1 MREMT
6 AISCRGWRCM
16 SRKKKIG
23 IVLVVAGLF
32 AALMIGAMAGK
43 NTESGGYDAATAG
56 NPAMITEEQYSPV
69 SQPEEEKRTAS
80 EPESAIETRPAKD
93 VFVLNF
99 EGTKTYIVAGSVTGT
114 RASGHWTAAVRN
126 VTASGV
132 PGDVINVEFQQA
144 GNIVLT
150 RTPGESWRAVD
161 EMDQSVFR
169 KVYDIA
175 ADHL

>member
-1 MREMT
+1 
-6 AISCRGWRCM
+6 M
-16 SRKKKIG
+16 SRKKKMG
-23 IVLVVAGLF
+23 NVLIVVGLF

-43 NTESGGYDAATAG
+43 NIGSGEYDATTAG
-56 NPAMITEEQYSPV
+56 DPAIITVEQSSPAP
-69 SQPEEEKRTAS
+69 QPEETKHAS
-80 EPESAIETRPAKD
+80 EPEAAIKTRPAND

-99 EGTKTYIVAGSVTGT
+99 EGTKTYIVAGSVTGSRT
-114 RASGHWTAAVRN
+114 SGHWTAAVRN

-132 PGDVINVEFQQA
+132 PGDVMKVEFQQK

-161 EMDQSVFR
+161 DMDQSVFR

-175 ADHL
+175 AEHP